1 MFLTFIQLVDKR
13 PLRCDVPSDLIIL
26 VSTSFLS
33 VSPQSGVALSSF
45 KYPLKEALMERGGR
59 GGGGV
64 KISTL
69 SESGLLHDHHFE
81 LPT

>member
-1 MFLTFIQLVDKR
+1 MTSMFLTFIQLIDKR

-59 GGGGV
+59 GRGGGGQNKHTV
-64 KISTL
+64 RIRFVT
-69 SESGLLHDHHFE
+69 
-81 LPT
+81 